1 MADLFLNFNGSF
13 LKYMTWWHHTCL
25 CWIWSCHHWFWKEWF
40 VWTIFHSDFCCK
52 WPLGCHGQMGP
63 PPFFVAFPNCSTCIS
78 MIIVVFL
85 MYTSTQHPLLFIYFT
100 YPILGLQSSMFC
112 QILFLGILFSRV
124 MFSAVFNSTIRPAS
138 HSCLG
143 CHFQKYTLKT
153 TLSKKTFRNIL

>member
-1 MADLFLNFNGSF
+1 MTDLFFIFIVSF

-25 CWIWSCHHWFWKEWF
+25 CWIWSCHHCFWKEWF

-85 MYTSTQHPLLFIYFT
+85 MYTSTQHLLLLVLEFWN
-100 YPILGLQSSMFC
+100 
-112 QILFLGILFSRV
+112 
-124 MFSAVFNSTIRPAS
+124 SAIHICNIFHFRSLIFNVLPNIVP
-138 HSCLG
+138 G
-143 CHFQKYTLKT
+143 DFVLKGYV
-153 TLSKKTFRNIL
+153 LCCI